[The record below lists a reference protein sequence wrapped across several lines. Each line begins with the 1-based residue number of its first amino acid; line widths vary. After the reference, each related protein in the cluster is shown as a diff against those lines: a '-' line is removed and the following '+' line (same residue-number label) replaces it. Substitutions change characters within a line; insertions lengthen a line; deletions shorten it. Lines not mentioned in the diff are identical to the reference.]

1 MFARPIQHCAMP
13 NKTNI
18 IHSCILQHMVPLYMT
33 PFGDISGNGFQE
45 VNDNIRKM
53 LGIDNPQVDKVNKE
67 KVRKTEILVIKLFV
81 KSAAIFV

>member
-1 MFARPIQHCAMP
+1 
-13 NKTNI
+13 
-18 IHSCILQHMVPLYMT
+18 MT
-33 PFGDISGNGFQE
+33 PFGDISGNGLQE

-67 KVRKTEILVIKLFV
+67 KVRKAEILAIKLFV

>member
-1 MFARPIQHCAMP
+1 
-13 NKTNI
+13 
-18 IHSCILQHMVPLYMT
+18 MT

-67 KVRKTEILVIKLFV
+67 KVRKAEILVIKMFV
-81 KSAAIFV
+81 KSAAIFVLA

>member
-1 MFARPIQHCAMP
+1 
-13 NKTNI
+13 
-18 IHSCILQHMVPLYMT
+18 MT
-33 PFGDISGNGFQE
+33 PFGDISGNGLQE

-67 KVRKTEILVIKLFV
+67 KVRKAEILVIKLFV